1 MTKQLIK
8 IAILLGR
15 IKIIIDK
22 SWILPFSLYIY
33 QTKSWYFNIEYF
45 YKLLG
50 ISLFNLH
57 IIFCIYEEEDGK

>member
-22 SWILPFSLYIY
+22 SWSLPFSLYMY
-33 QTKSWYFNIEYF
+33 QTKSRYFNIETF
-45 YKLLG
+45 YKMLE
-50 ISLFNLH
+50 ISLFNLC